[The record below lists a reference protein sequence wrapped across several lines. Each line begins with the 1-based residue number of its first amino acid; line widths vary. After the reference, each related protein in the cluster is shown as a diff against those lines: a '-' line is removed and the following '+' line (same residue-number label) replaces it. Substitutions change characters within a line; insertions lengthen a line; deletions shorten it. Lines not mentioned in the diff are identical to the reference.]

1 MISKCRT
8 ENLTAAK
15 WFLLRHSYPS
25 NGRPQVSASLA
36 STPWGPVAIWFS
48 TTSFHTYIFQDAA
61 KTVLCCGPLYP
72 STIVQG
78 DGHQQDILLGPLAIS
93 GRMAGYGR
101 VVVHSGQCRCSAS
114 RIFQTRNAHREA
126 SGQMGSFIFN
136 SLKNDCEMQQ
146 DGSCYTPIYTNK
158 YPPFGSFVQIS
169 GNYSCW
175 TNQTATPLAQ
185 QHQTQRNPLHK
196 DSKGH

>member
-1 MISKCRT
+1 MEDHRSQLRWLQHLEVLWPSDFPQLST
-8 ENLTAAK
+8 D
-15 WFLLRHSYPS
+15 FLC
-25 NGRPQVSASLA
+25 
-36 STPWGPVAIWFS
+36 
-48 TTSFHTYIFQDAA
+48 FHTYIFQYNSPRIVPKLAHGISA

-101 VVVHSGQCRCSAS
+101 VVVHSGQCCCSAF
-114 RIFQTRNAHREA
+114 RIFQTRNANRGA

-146 DGSCYTPIYTNK
+146 DGSCYTPINTHLLGRSCKSQGITVAGPTKLPHHWLNSTKHKEIHCTGTVRDTN
-158 YPPFGSFVQIS
+158 S
-169 GNYSCW
+169 
-175 TNQTATPLAQ
+175 
-185 QHQTQRNPLHK
+185 H
-196 DSKGH
+196 